1 MGRIYIFTG
10 KGGVGKS
17 SVAAAHAIK
26 SAEEGKKTLLVSTD
40 MAHNLGDIFEKHLGK
55 EPEEVLPD
63 LDAYEIDPD
72 HVMAKDYAEIM
83 DYVSRLISD
92 SGVVDIQDVGMIPG
106 MEDLFSLLKIAEI
119 YHSGEYERIFVD
131 CAPTGETLSLLKFP
145 ELLSWYMEKLFPIGK
160 IGIRMLSPISKTVFK
175 VEMPNK
181 NALSEIEKLY
191 LKLTELQDL
200 LKDREITSVR
210 IVTTPE
216 KMVIEETKRNYMY
229 LNLYNFNVDG
239 LYVNRILPESADN
252 PFFDGWKKLQ
262 KEYLAYIK
270 ECFSALPIYEI
281 PWYDEELRG
290 ADNVRR
296 IVRDVLN
303 GKSNCCGTER
313 DGLAGEDNEH
323 AVRHDVTDVFETRIL
338 TERETFQA
346 VDGGYELK
354 VFMPGAEKEEIDL
367 FQSPTDVV
375 IKMGNFK
382 RNVPLP
388 NVLRKYTVSRAKY
401 EGDAL
406 HILFEKE
413 EG

>member
-1 MGRIYIFTG
+1 MGRIYVFTG

-40 MAHNLGDIFEKHLGK
+40 AAHNLGDIFERRLGK
-55 EPEEVLPD
+55 EPEEVLPN

-72 HVMAKDYAEIM
+72 YVTSKDYSAIM

-92 SGVVDIQDVGMIPG
+92 SGVVKMQDMGMIPG
-106 MEDLFSLLKIAEI
+106 MENLFSLLKIAEI
-119 YHSGEYERIFVD
+119 YKSGKYERIMVD

-145 ELLSWYMEKLFPIGK
+145 ELMSWYVEKLFPIGK

-181 NALSEIEKLY
+181 NALNDIDKLY
-191 LKLTELQDL
+191 LKLMELQDL

-216 KMVIEETKRNYMY
+216 KMVIEETKRNYVY

-239 LYVNRILPESADN
+239 LYVNRILPDDADN
-252 PFFDGWKKLQ
+252 PFFDGWRRLQ
-262 KEYLAYIK
+262 KDYLKYLK

-281 PWYDEELRG
+281 PWYDEELKG

-296 IVRDVLN
+296 IVRDVL
-303 GKSNCCGTER
+303 
-313 DGLAGEDNEH
+313 DGG
-323 AVRHDVTDVFETRIL
+323 DVFETKVL
-338 TERETFQA
+338 SERETFQM

-354 VFMPGAEKEEIDL
+354 VFLPGADKEDLDL

-375 IKMGNFK
+375 IKTGNFK

-388 NVLRKYTVSRAKY
+388 NVLRKYVVTRARF
-401 EGDAL
+401 EGDLL
-406 HILFEKE
+406 HVLFEKE